1 MAFPRLP
8 SSSAVDLTLSEE
20 TKSSYAEMLATARQ
34 NVPLAEV
41 GTKRV
46 TIKEAMAPFEWPSFW
61 KFPGIKRKTK
71 HPRLQQG

>member
-1 MAFPRLP
+1 MKIPGTTKAPGTSGMPSKGGPVQADVWVAFPRLP

-46 TIKEAMAPFEWPSFW
+46 TIK
-61 KFPGIKRKTK
+61 
-71 HPRLQQG
+71 